1 MWYVISYMYTFCVS
15 IRGTF
20 LMEKEEIYVYDKY
33 ISNSYVFENNVCV
46 RACVR
51 ACVRVRVCVCVCKNK
66 VHVFL
71 LPKND
76 PIYLPFYSLWAI

>member
-1 MWYVISYMYTFCVS
+1 MYTFCVS

-51 ACVRVRVCVCVCKNK
+51 ACVRVRVCVCVCKIK
-66 VHVFL
+66 CMSSCCLKMTQF
-71 LPKND
+71 
-76 PIYLPFYSLWAI
+76 IYPFTLYEPSRLN